1 MIPATLATAVSE
13 HGWLGLLITPDAG
26 LATEPYEV
34 LGLLDGLIIPDWS
47 APADDYAEFSRRL
60 AAAAGARGLPVVR
73 IGEPPDATVADYRR
87 AIGELFSGRG
97 ARVQPA

>member
-60 AAAAGARGLPVVR
+60 AAAAGARGLDR
-73 IGEPPDATVADYRR
+73 TLFLIDEAAASELPPT
-87 AIGELFSGRG
+87 
-97 ARVQPA
+97 